1 MKASREPRE
10 GIWALPSFPVVLV
23 TVGRNIMTAAA
34 FHFYSFEP
42 PCVMV
47 GIRPDNLTYA
57 LITEK
62 QEYGI
67 NLPTT
72 TQLEVVRVCG
82 SVSGRDADKFER
94 TGLTPKKGTM
104 IDSYLIAEC
113 PVSMECRVVHE
124 VDFPGTHRWFVGQI
138 EAAHIEE
145 GYSREWPLMYWPREY
160 RAVGQLLLRVE

>member
-1 MKASREPRE
+1 MKASREPFE

-47 GIRPDNLTYA
+47 GIRPDNLTYE
-57 LITEK
+57 LIAEK

-72 TQLEVVRVCG
+72 GQLEVVRLCG

-94 TGLTPKKGTM
+94 AGLTPKKGTK

-113 PVSMECRVVHE
+113 PVSIECRVVHE
-124 VDFPGTHRWFVGQI
+124 INFPGTHRWFVGQI
-138 EAAHIEE
+138 EAAHIEA
-145 GYSREWPLMYWPREY
+145 GYSREWTLMYWPREY
-160 RAVGQLLLRVE
+160 RAVGELLLSAE